1 MPVFTETSSSWR
13 DLRTLPSSAPPL
25 PRLTPPLV
33 INVAEEV
40 ERYEVV
46 VIGVSQKLGM
56 YRGSSTDVTNP
67 RQDQRACFSL
77 LYSPVMDCPT
87 SL

>member
-13 DLRTLPSSAPPL
+13 DLRILPSCAPPL

-33 INVAEEV
+33 RNGADEA

-46 VIGVSQKLGM
+46 VIGVSQKLRV
-56 YRGSSTDVTNP
+56 YRGSSTDATIP
-67 RQDQRACFSL
+67 RQDQLACSSL
-77 LYSPVMDCPT
+77 LYSPVMDCLT

>member
-13 DLRTLPSSAPPL
+13 DLRILPSFAPPL

-33 INVAEEV
+33 RNGADEA

-46 VIGVSQKLGM
+46 VIGVSEKLRV
-56 YRGSSTDVTNP
+56 YRGGSTDQIP
-67 RQDQRACFSL
+67 RQDQQACSSL
-77 LYSPVMDCPT
+77 LYSPVMDCLT

>member
-13 DLRTLPSSAPPL
+13 DLRILPSFAPPL

-33 INVAEEV
+33 RNVVEEA

-46 VIGVSQKLGM
+46 VIGVSQKLRM
-56 YRGSSTDVTNP
+56 YRGSWTDATNP
-67 RQDQRACFSL
+67 
-77 LYSPVMDCPT
+77 
-87 SL
+87 

>member
-13 DLRTLPSSAPPL
+13 DLRILPSFAPPL

-33 INVAEEV
+33 RNAAEEA

-46 VIGVSQKLGM
+46 VIGVSKKMRM
-56 YRGSSTDVTNP
+56 YRGSSTDATNP
-67 RQDQRACFSL
+67 
-77 LYSPVMDCPT
+77 
-87 SL
+87 